1 MMWFKRK
8 PKPSP
13 QPASVRAAYVL
24 RDTDSPHFRRG
35 LADGNNG
42 KPCERRVLY
51 ISTMTYG
58 EMPDEEWRLY
68 QAGHAQAATDKRAA
82 YAQAVQM
89 LRNAGVDPIPACT
102 LKAAGLLP

>member
-1 MMWFKRK
+1 MLSWFKRK
-8 PKPSP
+8 PIP
-13 QPASVRAAYVL
+13 QPVTHSRAAYVL

-35 LADGNNG
+35 LADANAG

-51 ISTMTYG
+51 ISTMTHML
-58 EMPDEEWRLY
+58 MPDEEWRLY

-89 LRNAGVDPIPACT
+89 LRNAGVDPIPNCT